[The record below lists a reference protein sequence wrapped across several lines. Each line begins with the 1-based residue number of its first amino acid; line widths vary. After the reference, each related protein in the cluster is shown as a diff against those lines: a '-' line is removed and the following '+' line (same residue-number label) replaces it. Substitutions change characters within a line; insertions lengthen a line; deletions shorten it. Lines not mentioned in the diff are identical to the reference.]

1 MQTIGRTSVGT
12 ARKAHHRPDR
22 TDCTTRCDT
31 SRESYGAN
39 GCRNSFLKTPIL
51 PIAPQTIMRESY
63 CGNSYN
69 LITQENYEYL
79 RDSYFRYA
87 ELMNVKAYA
96 RQNYR

>member
-12 ARKAHHRPDR
+12 ARKDNNRIDQAGG
-22 TDCTTRCDT
+22 TIRCDK

-63 CGNSYN
+63 CGNSLTN
-69 LITQENYEYL
+69 GG
-79 RDSYFRYA
+79 RSWSMAF
-87 ELMNVKAYA
+87 VSA
-96 RQNYR
+96 RRVSTAS